1 MTRIRDTRHVRFQ
14 ITQKQLTSF
23 GNVLDTLPKDKESI
37 NYI

>member
-1 MTRIRDTRHVRFQ
+1 MTHIRDTRHVRFQ